1 MSSREVARP
10 AERDLRALL
19 GPEGVLPGTTA
30 QYLTD
35 ATESRA
41 VRGRA
46 DAIALPSDARQV
58 ASVVRWCYDHD
69 VPVIPRGGGTGLAG
83 GAVPTDGGVVLGLE
97 RMRAVRSLEG
107 ELWRAQVEAGITT
120 ADVARLARETGL
132 LYPPDPGAAE
142 QSQIGGNIA
151 TNAGGPHTFKYGV
164 TSAWVT
170 GLEFVLAP
178 GEVVSIGG
186 PVRKDV
192 AGYDLKSLLIGSEGT
207 LAVVT
212 AAWLRLTPSPE
223 SQLPVVAFY
232 ASAAAG
238 CEALCA
244 VLASGLVPAALEY
257 LDEGAVAAA
266 ARLVSRYGAASRC
279 VHADRGGRRVGGRG
293 AAAAHRVA
301 RGAQRAGPVAPR
313 PDGAARDQRVVAMAG
328 GRVDR
333 RHRPF
338 AAASSPKTS
347 SSRSSA
353 WARRSPRPARSARA
367 TGCRPA
373 AGVTPVT
380 ATCTR
385 RS

>member
-19 GPEGVLPGTTA
+19 GPEAVLPGTTA

-46 DAIALPSDARQV
+46 DAIALPSDAEQV

-97 RMRAVRSLEG
+97 RMRAVRSLEA

-120 ADVARLARETGL
+120 ADVARRARETGL

-164 TSAWVT
+164 TGTWVT

-178 GEVVSIGG
+178 GGA
-186 PVRKDV
+186 RLDRR
-192 AGYDLKSLLIGSEGT
+192 AGAQGRRR
-207 LAVVT
+207 
-212 AAWLRLTPSPE
+212 LRP
-223 SQLPVVAFY
+223 Q
-232 ASAAAG
+232 
-238 CEALCA
+238 
-244 VLASGLVPAALEY
+244 
-257 LDEGAVAAA
+257 VAAD
-266 ARLVSRYGAASRC
+266 RL
-279 VHADRGGRRVGGRG
+279 RG
-293 AAAAHRVA
+293 
-301 RGAQRAGPVAPR
+301 
-313 PDGAARDQRVVAMAG
+313 D
-328 GRVDR
+328 
-333 RHRPF
+333 
-338 AAASSPKTS
+338 
-347 SSRSSA
+347 
-353 WARRSPRPARSARA
+353 ARRSSPRR
-367 TGCRPA
+367 G
-373 AGVTPVT
+373 
-380 ATCTR
+380 
-385 RS
+385 